1 MRYIYLLVIASMLS
15 GCSTMTKIVC
25 FGELNEQTCAEN
37 WSRSFVEPAI
47 YFNTHK

>member
-1 MRYIYLLVIASMLS
+1 MRYLMMMVIIMSLA
-15 GCSTMTKIVC
+15 GCSTMTKIAC

-47 YFNTHK
+47 YFSTHK